1 MTNDDEVVAAAK
13 KGDSD
18 AWRELYR
25 AHASRLLL
33 WLRTRRSGDESP
45 EDIASSAWLVAAEK
59 IAGFHGT
66 SDEFAGWLFGIARNL
81 AANARRRAAR
91 RDQVH
96 LADGSPASAPGPDMT
111 SGDSDWARRLLA
123 TLPER
128 ERDVVT
134 CREVLDM
141 DVAATAAALD
151 ISAVAVRVAH
161 HRGLRRLRNRA
172 VSEESAEPA

>member
-1 MTNDDEVVAAAK
+1 MTTDDDVVAAAK
-13 KGDSD
+13 RGDPD

-25 AHASRLLL
+25 AHASRLVV
-33 WLRTRRSGDESP
+33 WLRGRPCGDEGP
-45 EDIASSAWLVAAEK
+45 EDIASGAWLVAAEK
-59 IAGFHGT
+59 VAGFTGT

-81 AANARRRAAR
+81 SSNAQRRAAR
-91 RDQVH
+91 RDRIS
-96 LADGSPASAPGPDMT
+96 LGDDERTAPGPEHETGAD
-111 SGDSDWARRLLA
+111 DWARRLLR

-141 DVAATAAALD
+141 DVPTTASALG

-161 HRGLRRLRNRA
+161 HRALKRLRQEMEREKI
-172 VSEESAEPA
+172 SERM

>member
-1 MTNDDEVVAAAK
+1 MTTDDEVVAAAK
-13 KGDSD
+13 QGDSD

-33 WLRTRRSGDESP
+33 WLRTRSSGDESP

-59 IAGFHGT
+59 IASFHGT
-66 SDEFAGWLFGIARNL
+66 SDDFAGWLFGIARNL
-81 AANARRRAAR
+81 AGNARRRAAR
-91 RDQVH
+91 RDQVS
-96 LADGSPASAPGPDMT
+96 LGDRGPATQPGPE
-111 SGDSDWARRLLA
+111 SALSDSDWARRLLA

-141 DVAATAAALD
+141 DVASTAAALD
-151 ISAVAVRVAH
+151 VSTVAVRVAH
-161 HRGLRRLRNRA
+161 HRGLRRLRNR
-172 VSEESAEPA
+172 VVTEESAEPA